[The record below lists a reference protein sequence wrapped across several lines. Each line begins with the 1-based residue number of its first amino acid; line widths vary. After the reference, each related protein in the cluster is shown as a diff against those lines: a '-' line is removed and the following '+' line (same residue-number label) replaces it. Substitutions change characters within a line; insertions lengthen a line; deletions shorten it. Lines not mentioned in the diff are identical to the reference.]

1 MRSAIIR
8 AQNEVHAFIKDFAR
22 HGIGSFRDVLLYGAG
37 DYRDI
42 IMYVPFAALATV
54 DPLLRLAAW
63 IHKLRNYPTRLSI
76 GQHSLI

>member
-1 MRSAIIR
+1 MDI
-8 AQNEVHAFIKDFAR
+8 
-22 HGIGSFRDVLLYGAG
+22 LLYGTG

-54 DPLLRLAAW
+54 DPILRLAAW